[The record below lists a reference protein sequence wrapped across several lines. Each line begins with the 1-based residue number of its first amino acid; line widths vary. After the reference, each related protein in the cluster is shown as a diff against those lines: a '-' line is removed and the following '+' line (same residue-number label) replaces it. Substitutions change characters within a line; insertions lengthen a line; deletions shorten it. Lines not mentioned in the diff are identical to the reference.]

1 MEEKRIEKIKTF
13 LRYHEKSGIS
23 LKEMQE
29 RCKREKRGL
38 CCYRYT
44 PDFNFDLS
52 TPFMQMT
59 AEGGEKGEVIIFQGE
74 VWGLC
79 PEGYTVYPTKII
91 KRIPVICKRDNKGY
105 KIFKRR

>member
-1 MEEKRIEKIKTF
+1 MKTF
-13 LRYHEKSGIS
+13 ARYHDTPGIS
-23 LKEMQE
+23 LSEMQKK
-29 RCKREKRGL
+29 CKREKKGL

-44 PDFNFDLS
+44 PDSDLS

-59 AEGGEKGEVIIFQGE
+59 AEEGEKGEVIIFQGE

-91 KRIPVICKRDNKGY
+91 RRISVICKRDNRGY
-105 KIFKRR
+105 KIFERR